1 MTIPPLP
8 FKVKTTVS
16 WPGEESGDLGFLENE
31 LIQVFSIVDES
42 WWSGKLR
49 RNGAEGIFPREYV
62 SIMEEDSS
70 RTTPPPTS
78 GLGTPTKKGKMMGGS
93 TMSVDRFQK
102 QLSSNTMMN
111 YKMGDVN
118 SPTSRGSYDRMNQSS
133 DGISPSMGK
142 KNNFIH
148 ASASQGS
155 FSTGK
160 LSQYQQQL
168 QLQRDRDFEIEN
180 FKRMQQQLKQQQQQL
195 DNYKLYKSTS
205 DLNRNSMMSAQRDMV
220 HSQPYPQGA
229 SHKSSSYADV
239 KSANLAQRQQYKE
252 KLAQQHQQQ
261 QQQVHYGSHSSLPLS
276 PNVTSPRQNKS
287 KAPREQEFIN
297 EYEEIARK
305 RAELEYELQKL
316 KRNDFSVRSQDQRYP
331 MPTPKY
337 NTSSPRTKEEYSID
351 SYDSVDDRQ
360 RYSRDDLSK
369 KMSSYITDEEE
380 DMQRGKPSN
389 PMMLNYVNTKS
400 NVQRRVAGDES
411 PPPPPPPKHLTPMK
425 SQVASSPSG
434 ALNNEMGSNSQMRI
448 PFDTDDFRSSGH
460 QDSGMAVANIT
471 NDDDYYRLYMQQ
483 EELKNSIKSLQSD
496 VMNLSELSATSAGSF
511 MRHKYEKDLQQS
523 QSRMKGMNINEDI
536 YDATMVEEEEEEE
549 EEDLDDLHY
558 TESKSDVMNAVFEDK
573 RKGNG
578 NIFKKLLKRSTQE
591 QLNPIEQRLQRQDEI
606 DLVSYKMDIN
616 RMNSLT
622 SKEKQGRTKRVVK
635 SEANLIVKPLD
646 YITEINTNET
656 TTAVSQ
662 ENGDFVTDDNDGFID
677 LSSVPYSK
685 IDAFIGNYDIRYD
698 LNEFISDISVKFHSS
713 ELAKIRGVLL
723 HLCKFH
729 IIEEEE
735 EQSVGGE
742 RLPSSSVISQVK
754 PKLKEVQSKG
764 EASIFQINYIFKKI
778 LDALRIPCEIVLG
791 FWKKPN
797 EFYHNEQYVI
807 NHCWLSVL
815 VEDKFRLIDLFNF
828 KNPTVCNLHE
838 CSYNEFYFLAQPLSL
853 VSTHIPSII
862 DLQHVTPPID
872 PSIAFYLP
880 RTYSG
885 FYANELSFYNFNNA
899 LTRLKDLE
907 IFELELYVPA
917 DVELFT
923 LVKTSRVTTND
934 LSLCQIRWVN
944 HKRMA
949 KIKAIL
955 PKNESIGVLQ
965 IFAGPKGLQKHFD
978 NIHQLSIV
986 VPLTHQGATRQTK
999 FVQRFPTVQSQLNDL
1014 YIVKPQA
1021 NKLMVKN
1028 TYSFQIEQYPSHGL
1042 RHAAAALAMKSTTS
1056 SPADFKVVIESP
1068 SGKYFKLTRDEDEER
1083 EKEEEYGCVRATNS
1097 IAKPFGLYSSNIK
1110 CSELGVYRGL
1120 VIGDNGNS
1128 WYVFAQWE
1136 CVQKV

>member
-1 MTIPPLP
+1 MTLPPLP

-62 SIMEEDSS
+62 SVMEDEAS
-70 RTTPPPTS
+70 RTPPS
-78 GLGTPTKKGKMMGGS
+78 GMGTPTKKKQMGGS
-93 TMSVDRFQK
+93 TMSVDRIHK
-102 QLSSNTMMN
+102 QTSNPMLN
-111 YKMGDVN
+111 YKQGES
-118 SPTSRGSYDRMNQSS
+118 SPSRGSYDRMNQSF
-133 DGISPSMGK
+133 DGIPSPMK
-142 KNNFIH
+142 KFPVY
-148 ASASQGS
+148 ASSGRS
-155 FSTGK
+155 SK
-160 LSQYQQQL
+160 VSHQQQL
-168 QLQRDRDFEIEN
+168 QLQRDREMEIEC
-180 FKRMQQQLKQQQQQL
+180 FKRMQKQLKQQEQQL
-195 DNYKLYKSTS
+195 NNYKLYKSTS
-205 DLNRNSMMSAQRDMV
+205 DLNRKVMVPDQREMAR
-220 HSQPYPQGA
+220 SQPYPHGN
-229 SHKSSSYADV
+229 SYKSSSYADI
-239 KSANLAQRQQYKE
+239 KSSDMVQK
-252 KLAQQHQQQ
+252 QQHRERLMQKQT
-261 QQQVHYGSHSSLPLS
+261 HYGSQPSLPLS
-276 PNVTSPRQNKS
+276 ANATPSNQKS
-287 KAPREQEFIN
+287 KSSRELEFVK

-316 KRNDFSVRSQDQRYP
+316 KRNDKQAQKS
-331 MPTPKY
+331 PTSPSKY
-337 NTSSPRTKEEYSID
+337 QHSFRTKDEYSVD
-351 SYDSVDDRQ
+351 SYDSLEERK

-369 KMSSYITDEEE
+369 KMSNYVTDEE
-380 DMQRGKPSN
+380 DDIAHGMPGN
-389 PMMLNYVNTKS
+389 PLTNYVNS
-400 NVQRRVAGDES
+400 GDGLLRDDNES
-411 PPPPPPPKHLTPMK
+411 PPPPPPPKHSTPSK
-425 SQVASSPSG
+425 SPG
-434 ALNNEMGSNSQMRI
+434 ANGAVDDMGSSQMRM
-448 PFDTDDFRSSGH
+448 PYDGDDFGGAIS
-460 QDSGMAVANIT
+460 
-471 NDDDYYRLYMQQ
+471 NDDDYYRLYMQH

-523 QSRMKGMNINEDI
+523 QSRMKGMSVEDDV
-536 YDATMVEEEEEEE
+536 YDSSMIEG
-549 EEDLDDLHY
+549 DDDDAADDDFAS
-558 TESKSDVMNAVFEDK
+558 ESKSDVMSAVFEDK

-578 NIFKKLLKRSTQE
+578 NIFKKLLRRSTQE
-591 QLNPIEQRLQRQDEI
+591 QLNPIEQKLQRQDEI

-635 SEANLIVKPLD
+635 SEANLVVKPLD
-646 YITEINTNET
+646 YISEINTNET
-656 TTAVSQ
+656 AGFNRGEVL
-662 ENGDFVTDDNDGFID
+662 VTDDDDNNDYID

-685 IDAFIGNYDIRYD
+685 IDAFVANYDIRYD
-698 LNEFISDISVKFHSS
+698 LNEFISDVSVKFHSLD
-713 ELAKIRGVLL
+713 LAKIRCVLL

-729 IIEEEE
+729 IIEEEPG
-735 EQSVGGE
+735 SGGDQA
-742 RLPSSSVISQVK
+742 STAGISQVK
-754 PKLKEVQSKG
+754 PKLKEVQLKG

-815 VEDKFRLIDLFNF
+815 VDDKFRLIDIYNF
-828 KNPTVCNLHE
+828 ANPSICNLQDVR
-838 CSYNEFYFLAQPLSL
+838 YNEFYFISQPLSL

-885 FYANELSFYNFNNA
+885 FYANNLSFHNFNNA

-907 IFELELYVPA
+907 ICELELYVPT

-923 LVKTSRVTTND
+923 LVKTSKITTND
-934 LSLCQIRWVN
+934 LSLCQMKWVN
-944 HKRMA
+944 HRRMA
-949 KIKAIL
+949 KVKAIL

-986 VPLTHQGATRQTK
+986 IPLTHQGTNRQTK
-999 FVQRFPTVQSQLNDL
+999 FVQRFPTVQAQSNDL

-1021 NKLMVKN
+1021 NKLLLKN
-1028 TYSFQIEQYPSHGL
+1028 TYLFQIDQYPSQGL
-1042 RHAAAALAMKSTTS
+1042 RGKMAHL
-1056 SPADFKVVIESP
+1056 PDFKVVIESP
-1068 SGKYFKLTRDEDEER
+1068 SGKYFKLTRDEEDEADHSGDGR
-1083 EKEEEYGCVRATNS
+1083 VTDS
-1097 IAKPFGLYSSNIK
+1097 IQKPFGVYSSNIK

-1136 CVQKV
+1136 SVQSLGV

>member
-1 MTIPPLP
+1 MTLPPLP

-62 SIMEEDSS
+62 TIMEDEAS
-70 RTTPPPTS
+70 RTPPS
-78 GLGTPTKKGKMMGGS
+78 GMGTPTKKKYTGDI
-93 TMSVDRFQK
+93 TTSVDRIPK
-102 QLSSNTMMN
+102 QASNTMLN
-111 YKMGDVN
+111 YKVGDMT
-118 SPTSRGSYDRMNQSS
+118 SPKGSYDRMNQSF
-133 DGISPSMGK
+133 DGVSPSVGK
-142 KNNFIH
+142 AMPSYAF
-148 ASASQGS
+148 QG
-155 FSTGK
+155 GNMK
-160 LSQYQQQL
+160 LSQQKQL
-168 QLQRDRDFEIEN
+168 QLQRDRDMELEY
-180 FKRMQQQLKQQQQQL
+180 FKRMQQQLKQQEQQL
-195 DNYKLYKSTS
+195 KNYKLHKSTLDLSRNMMVSLQRGMAQSQSYTHGNSYKS
-205 DLNRNSMMSAQRDMV
+205 N
-220 HSQPYPQGA
+220 
-229 SHKSSSYADV
+229 SYADI
-239 KSANLAQRQQYKE
+239 KSADMAQKQKYKG
-252 KLAQQHQQQ
+252 KLMQQQ
-261 QQQVHYGSHSSLPLS
+261 EQMHYGSHSSLALS
-276 PNVTSPRQNKS
+276 PHVASPKQRTKS
-287 KAPREQEFIN
+287 SREQEFVK
-297 EYEEIARK
+297 EYEKIARK

-316 KRNDFSVRSQDQRYP
+316 KRNDRGVQSQGP
-331 MPTPKY
+331 ETA
-337 NTSSPRTKEEYSID
+337 SSPSKYKGSATRTKDEYSID
-351 SYDSVDDRQ
+351 SYDSVDERH
-360 RYSRDDLSK
+360 RCSRDDLSK
-369 KMSSYITDEEE
+369 KMSNYITDEEE
-380 DMQRGKPSN
+380 DLVHGKVGDPL
-389 PMMLNYVNTKS
+389 MLNYVSPKHTGNRS
-400 NVQRRVAGDES
+400 GDES
-411 PPPPPPPKHLTPMK
+411 PPPPPPPKHSTPSK
-425 SQVASSPSG
+425 SQISSSFNNGLSSSP
-434 ALNNEMGSNSQMRI
+434 QTRI
-448 PFDTDDFRSSGH
+448 PFDSDDFQTSGQ
-460 QDSGMAVANIT
+460 QDFGVIN
-471 NDDDYYRLYMQQ
+471 NDDDYYRLYMQH
-483 EELKNSIKSLQSD
+483 EELKNSIKSMQSD

-523 QSRMKGMNINEDI
+523 QSRLKGMSINEDI
-536 YDATMVEEEEEEE
+536 YDSTMVDDDDAAEY
-549 EEDLDDLHY
+549 DDLAL
-558 TESKSDVMNAVFEDK
+558 ESKSDVMSAVFEDK
-573 RKGNG
+573 KKANG

-606 DLVSYKMDIN
+606 DLVSYKLDIN

-635 SEANLIVKPLD
+635 SEANLVVKPLD
-646 YITEINTNET
+646 YISEINTNET
-656 TTAVSQ
+656 AGFN
-662 ENGDFVTDDNDGFID
+662 NGEYITDDENNGYID
-677 LSSVPYSK
+677 LSQIPYSK
-685 IDAFIGNYDIRYD
+685 IDAFIANYDIRYD
-698 LNEFISDISVKFHSS
+698 LNEFISDISAKFHNFDLS
-713 ELAKIRGVLL
+713 KIRCVLL

-729 IIEEEE
+729 IIEEDAQEGDA
-735 EQSVGGE
+735 SAG
-742 RLPSSSVISQVK
+742 ISQVK
-754 PKLKEVQSKG
+754 PKLKEVQLKG

-815 VEDKFRLIDLFNF
+815 IEDKFRLIDIYNF
-828 KNPTVCNLHE
+828 TNPSICNLQRITF
-838 CSYNEFYFLAQPLSL
+838 NEFYFLAQPLSL

-885 FYANELSFYNFNNA
+885 FYANDLSFHNFNNA

-907 IFELELYVPA
+907 ICELELYVPT

-923 LVKTSRVTTND
+923 LVKTSKITTND
-934 LSLCQIRWVN
+934 LSLCQIKWVN

-986 VPLTHQGATRQTK
+986 IPLTHQGSNRQTK

-1021 NKLMVKN
+1021 NKLLLKT
-1028 TYSFQIEQYPSHGL
+1028 TYLFQIEQYPSQGL
-1042 RHAAAALAMKSTTS
+1042 RHAAKAASNGKSS
-1056 SPADFKVVIESP
+1056 ILPDFKVIIESP
-1068 SGKYFKLTRDEDEER
+1068 LGKYFKLTRDEDEIEGR
-1083 EKEEEYGCVRATNS
+1083 HGDGRVTGS
-1097 IAKPFGLYSSNIK
+1097 FPKPFGVYSSNIK
-1110 CSELGVYRGL
+1110 CQELGVYRGL

-1136 CVQKV
+1136 CVQSLGG

>member
-1 MTIPPLP
+1 MTLPPLP

-16 WPGEESGDLGFLENE
+16 WPGEESGDLGFVENE

-62 SIMEEDSS
+62 TIMEDDAS
-70 RTTPPPTS
+70 RTPPS
-78 GLGTPTKKGKMMGGS
+78 GMGTPTKKKQMGGS
-93 TMSVDRFQK
+93 TMSVDRIQK
-102 QLSSNTMMN
+102 QPSNAMLN
-111 YKMGDVN
+111 YKMGDVA
-118 SPTSRGSYDRMNQSS
+118 SPSRGSYDRMNQSFE
-133 DGISPSMGK
+133 GISSSMK
-142 KNNFIH
+142 SS
-148 ASASQGS
+148 SAYISQGS
-155 FSTGK
+155 NNK
-160 LSQYQQQL
+160 LSHQQQS
-168 QLQRDRDFEIEN
+168 QLQRDRDTEIEY
-180 FKRMQQQLKQQQQQL
+180 FKRMQHQLKQQEQQL
-195 DNYKLYKSTS
+195 NNYKLYKSTL
-205 DLNRNSMMSAQRDMV
+205 DLNRNVMMSPPRDMA
-220 HSQPYPQGA
+220 HSQPYPHGH
-229 SHKSSSYADV
+229 SYKSNSYADV
-239 KSANLAQRQQYKE
+239 KSANMAHKQQYKE
-252 KLAQQHQQQ
+252 RLMQQYQQQ
-261 QQQVHYGSHSSLPLS
+261 QKQMHYGSHPSLPLS
-276 PNVTSPRQNKS
+276 PNAISS
-287 KAPREQEFIN
+287 KQRIKTPREQEFVK

-316 KRNDFSVRSQDQRYP
+316 KRTDQPARSQGQK
-331 MPTPKY
+331 TPSLPSKY
-337 NTSSPRTKEEYSID
+337 KSSSRTKDEFSID
-351 SYDSVDDRQ
+351 SYDSIDERQ
-360 RYSRDDLSK
+360 RCSRDDLSK
-369 KMSSYITDEEE
+369 KMSNYVTDEEE
-380 DMQRGKPSN
+380 EMVRGEHGEQV
-389 PMMLNYVNTKS
+389 MLNYVSSS
-400 NVQRRVAGDES
+400 NMFRRGDES
-411 PPPPPPPKHLTPMK
+411 PPPPPPPKHLTPSK
-425 SQVASSPSG
+425 SQISSG
-434 ALNNEMGSNSQMRI
+434 VNNDMSSNSQMRI
-448 PFDTDDFRSSGH
+448 PFDSDDFRASGH
-460 QDSGMAVANIT
+460 QGNAMGSIN
-471 NDDDYYRLYMQQ
+471 NDDDYYRLYMQH

-523 QSRMKGMNINEDI
+523 QSRMKGMAINEDI
-536 YDATMVEEEEEEE
+536 YDSTMVEEDAEY
-549 EEDLDDLHY
+549 DGLGV
-558 TESKSDVMNAVFEDK
+558 ESKSDVMSAVFEDTK
-573 RKGNG
+573 KANG

-646 YITEINTNET
+646 YISEINTNET
-656 TTAVSQ
+656 TGFNQGSGECA
-662 ENGDFVTDDNDGFID
+662 TDDDNNDFLD
-677 LSSVPYSK
+677 LSLMPMSK
-685 IDAFIGNYDIRYD
+685 IDAFIANYDIRYD
-698 LNEFISDISVKFHSS
+698 LNDFISDVSVKFHNS
-713 ELAKIRGVLL
+713 ELEKIRCVLL
-723 HLCKFH
+723 HMCKFH
-729 IIEEEE
+729 VIEEEGE
-735 EQSVGGE
+735 GGGGHATAG
-742 RLPSSSVISQVK
+742 ISQVK
-754 PKLKEVQSKG
+754 PKLKEVQLKG

-815 VEDKFRLIDLFNF
+815 VEDKFRLIDIYNF
-828 KNPTVCNLHE
+828 ENPSICNLQDVG
-838 CSYNEFYFLAQPLSL
+838 YNEFYFLAQPLSL

-885 FYANELSFYNFNNA
+885 FYANELSFHNFNNA

-907 IFELELYVPA
+907 ICELELYVPT

-923 LVKTSRVTTND
+923 LVKTSKLTTND
-934 LSLCQIRWVN
+934 LSLCQIKWVN
-944 HKRMA
+944 HRRMA

-986 VPLTHQGATRQTK
+986 IPLTHQGSNRQTK
-999 FVQRFPTVQSQLNDL
+999 FAQRFPTVQSQLNDL

-1021 NKLMVKN
+1021 NKLLLKT
-1028 TYSFQIEQYPSHGL
+1028 TYQFQIEQYPSQGL
-1042 RHAAAALAMKSTTS
+1042 RHAHELS
-1056 SPADFKVVIESP
+1056 SSLPDFKIVIESP
-1068 SGKYFKLTRDEDEER
+1068 LGKYFKLTRDEDEIDHAGGDGR
-1083 EKEEEYGCVRATNS
+1083 ITGS
-1097 IAKPFGLYSSNIK
+1097 FPKPFGVYSSNIK
-1110 CSELGVYRGL
+1110 CLELGVYRGL

-1136 CVQKV
+1136 SVQSLGV